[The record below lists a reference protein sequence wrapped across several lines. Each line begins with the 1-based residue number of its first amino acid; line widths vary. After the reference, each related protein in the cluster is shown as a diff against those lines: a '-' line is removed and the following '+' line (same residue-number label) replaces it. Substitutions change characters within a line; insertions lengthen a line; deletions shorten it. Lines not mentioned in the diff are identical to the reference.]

1 MARYSFNLYR
11 YEARGVVL
19 LSRVAADAE
28 AFELAGGS
36 VQERAEILASLGR

>member
-19 LSRVAADAE
+19 LSRIAAEAE

-36 VQERAEILASLGR
+36 VLERAELLSARAL